1 MPLIVDTDIGGGSC
15 RDVDDVGAVCMA
27 NALADNGEV
36 ELLAVV
42 VNTRP
47 VQGVGAVSAINTWYG
62 RNHVPI
68 GAYRPPVPDD
78 GLWPHPPIVPWI
90 GTLPDGTSDP
100 LPYVDKLVDDWPSCA
115 QGQSAGASAVDV
127 YRRVLATQPDHSV
140 TISSIGVRACE
151 LRTGRSR
158 VPTVVCQCGPPF
170 RGSSGPCPGLSLM
183 AHTVPYL
190 ALPRRQACSRTSRP
204 CSSRAPTP
212 TARWAA
218 ATSLL
223 ARCATDRLAGYLGLP
238 LP

>member
-1 MPLIVDTDIGGGSC
+1 MISGSDTLALLQMFMGQLAAVATPMPLIVDTDIGGGSC

-62 RNHVPI
+62 RNRVPI

-140 TISSIGVRACE
+140 TISSIGVRACG
-151 LRTGRSR
+151 LRTGR
-158 VPTVVCQCGPPF
+158 CLQ
-170 RGSSGPCPGLSLM
+170 
-183 AHTVPYL
+183 
-190 ALPRRQACSRTSRP
+190 
-204 CSSRAPTP
+204 
-212 TARWAA
+212 
-218 ATSLL
+218 
-223 ARCATDRLAGYLGLP
+223 
-238 LP
+238 